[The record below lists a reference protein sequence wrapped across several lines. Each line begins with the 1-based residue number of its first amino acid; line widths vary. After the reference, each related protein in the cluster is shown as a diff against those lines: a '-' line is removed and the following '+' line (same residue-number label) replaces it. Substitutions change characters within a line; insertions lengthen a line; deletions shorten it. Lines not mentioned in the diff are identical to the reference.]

1 MPTAIDCSLM
11 SHAGCLEPAESEPPA
26 EASPAAALPSYD
38 CVNECV
44 SSLGVSTLVGGAVT
58 SLGCLLVSAGSC
70 AVLIGAAAGSVLGAC
85 GAACEEL
92 EGKP

>member
-1 MPTAIDCSLM
+1 MPGAIDCSMM
-11 SHAGCLEPAESEPPA
+11 SHAACLEPDQPDGDAPQAAEQG
-26 EASPAAALPSYD
+26 LPSYE

-85 GAACEEL
+85 GAACDEL
-92 EGKP
+92 ESKP